1 MTKAGTLG
9 QGRRGWEVERWA
21 DAALDC
27 GVVGVSQIVCEAA
40 RTGDWHVRAKE
51 RK

>member
-9 QGRRGWEVERWA
+9 QGKRGWGAERWA
-21 DAALDC
+21 GAVPDY
-27 GVVGVSQIVCEAA
+27 GVVGVSQLVCEAA
-40 RTGDWHVRAKE
+40 RTGDQQVRAEK